1 MEVETK
7 FDIGDKVWLIYNN
20 IVTAL
25 KVCGYRITID
35 ESFNPEI
42 VYTLHYNCLE
52 VAESQ
57 LFKTKEELLNSL

>member
-20 IVTAL
+20 LVTAL
-25 KVCGYRITID
+25 KVSGYRITID

-42 VYTLHYNCLE
+42 VYTLNYNCLE